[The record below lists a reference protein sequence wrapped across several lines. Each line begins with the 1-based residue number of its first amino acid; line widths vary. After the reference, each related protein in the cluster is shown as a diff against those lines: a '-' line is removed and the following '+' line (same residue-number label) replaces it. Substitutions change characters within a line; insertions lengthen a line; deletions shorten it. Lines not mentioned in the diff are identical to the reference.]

1 MNSYKYYESEEDF
14 GWKIK
19 VSNTHAEELN
29 NSLFIFLEENL
40 VFLAGSFLFAAC
52 LCSSPAA
59 ATELLKKRPSVVQT
73 ITSISDVSSRVPVVL
88 NPVVLNSVK
97 KLGKRRRLGA
107 YAETFYGGLLIRVF
121 ESENAARDKNVLRS
135 FETLNFDLKSA
146 KFQNSNINYYS
157 RISGGALP
165 SFSILQN
172 GLKFVNYYFSRNS
185 EKRNSKKEN
194 FDFSGFTGQ
203 RERERERSNISKR
216 ERFYSVPLSDML
228 PIGIVV
234 CFILLKKDKLQ
245 TILTKFFEKVGLLER
260 ETESEKRFLRL
271 KQLFVKNKYS
281 IFVILISFIIV
292 ISVLKNKSLLR
303 INPISLA
310 FDFLGNIFGEYSRLV
325 SLTLGASNRRTDE
338 AINRLNTIAE
348 NDHALVQQL
357 QHDKLS
363 MVRKLGIEEQLRR
376 TVEIDNLQCM
386 QNNLD
391 AQKIIGNL
399 EFKLKQQKEF
409 LEGLDS
415 LSGKQQIAPR
425 QQGLFG
431 NLVNRIKGS
440 EKENEYEMKYL
451 DLTHY

>member
-1 MNSYKYYESEEDF
+1 MNSYNYYESEEDF

-73 ITSISDVSSRVPVVL
+73 ITSISDVSSSV
-88 NPVVLNSVK
+88 PVVLNSVK
-97 KLGKRRRLGA
+97 KLGRRRRLGT

-121 ESENAARDKNVLRS
+121 ESENAARDKDMLRY

-203 RERERERSNISKR
+203 RERERSNISKG

-271 KQLFVKNKYS
+271 KQLFVENKYS
-281 IFVILISFIIV
+281 IFVILISFVIV

-325 SLTLGASNRRTDE
+325 SLALGASNRRTDE

-357 QHDKLS
+357 QHDRLS
-363 MVRKLGIEEQLRR
+363 MFRKLGIEEQLRR
-376 TVEIDNLQCM
+376 TVEGDNLQCM

-415 LSGKQQIAPR
+415 LSGKQQIVPR

-451 DLTHY
+451 DFTDY